1 MLSGFVVK
9 RPWVVIACWL
19 ALAVGLPLTVPP
31 LAEMAQR
38 HPVAILPAGAPSVAT
53 AQRMKTA
60 FHEPGSENVLIVLLK
75 NEKGLG
81 PADEEVYH
89 KLVDRLR
96 SDRSDV
102 VTVQDFLAVPMLRQM
117 LSSEDHKAWL
127 LPVGLA
133 GELGTPES
141 YRAYTRVTAVVR
153 RTIEG
158 SAVSANFTG
167 PAATVADLTDA
178 GERDRSAI
186 EMAIGVLL
194 VSILLI
200 IYRNPITMM
209 LPLIAIGASLQ
220 TAQALVSGVS
230 LVTGM
235 AVSNQTIVLLS
246 ALMSGAGTDYV
257 VFLVSRYHDYIRQ
270 LPGSAEDCQRAVR
283 QAMGS
288 IGKVIGASA
297 ATVGVTLLGMG
308 FAKLGLFSTVGPAL
322 AIGVA
327 VAFLAAVTL
336 LPAILVLAGSRG
348 LVAPGRQRAAVFW
361 RRAGVRVV
369 RHPKTYLA
377 ASIVILIL
385 LGGSASLV
393 RFNYDDRKQLP
404 ASDASSMGYAA
415 LERHFPVN
423 QTIPEYL
430 FIQSPQDLRTPQA
443 LADLE
448 QMAQRV
454 SQVQGVAMVRGVTR
468 PTGESLEQARATYQ
482 AKLVGGQLGE
492 ASSLI
497 DERTGDLNRLASGA
511 DLLAD
516 SLGDVR
522 TRITQSMDSVRSL
535 VGALVYM
542 QSQFGGDRTFAEM
555 DEAARLVTGIRAL
568 GDSLQMDFAKVGT
581 SSDWIDPVVAALDA
595 SPMCTSD
602 SICAAARGQFHR
614 LQTARNEGILDN
626 VATLAGQLQS
636 IQPMQTIS
644 ATASRLDGA
653 LQSATASLQSLGL
666 GDAGRAETS
675 ITTMQNG
682 ADDLASASRQLAD
695 GVQQL
700 VDQTKKL
707 GAGLSTA
714 SSFLMAMGRDAS
726 QPSMA
731 GFNVPPQVRDADDFK
746 KLLQAF
752 ISPDGHSVRYF
763 IQTNL
768 NPFSVSAMDQVN
780 TILRTAEGA
789 QPNTTLADAKI
800 SMSGYPVTL
809 RDTRD
814 YYDRDIH
821 LIIFM
826 TIGIVF
832 LILTVL
838 LRAIVAPL
846 YLVGSVLISYL
857 SAVGVGVLVFQFLLG
872 QELHWSVPGLAFVV
886 LVAVGADYNM
896 LIASR
901 LRDESP
907 RGIRRGVIRTVSS
920 TGGVITAAGLIFAAA
935 MYGLLFASIGAVV
948 QGGFVIGTGILID
961 TFVVRTITV
970 PAIATLL
977 GQASWWPMRPSRGFN
992 RFRAMRGPS

>member
-1 MLSGFVVK
+1 M
-9 RPWVVIACWL
+9 L
-19 ALAVGLPLTVPP
+19 ALGLPLTVPS

-38 HPVAILPAGAPSVAT
+38 HPVAILPATAPSVTT
-53 AQRMKTA
+53 AKSMKAA
-60 FHEPGSENVLIVLLK
+60 FREPGSENVLIVLLTA
-75 NEKGLG
+75 EKGLG
-81 PADEEVYH
+81 PADEEVYR
-89 KLVDRLR
+89 KLVNVLHRD
-96 SDRSDV
+96 SSDV
-102 VTVQDFLAVPMLRQM
+102 VTVQDFLSVPMLRQM
-117 LSSEDHKAWL
+117 LGSTDRKAWL

-141 YRAYTRVTAVVR
+141 YRAYTRVVEMVKGTVKGTTVTAD
-153 RTIEG
+153 
-158 SAVSANFTG
+158 FTG

-178 GERDRSAI
+178 GERDRAAI
-186 EMAIGVLL
+186 ELAIGVLL
-194 VSILLI
+194 VVILLI
-200 IYRNPITMM
+200 IYRNPITML

-220 TAQALVSGVS
+220 TAQAVVAGVS

-257 VFLVSRYHDYIRQ
+257 VFLVSRYHDYMRQ
-270 LPGSAEDCQRAVR
+270 LPGTAEDCQRAVR
-283 QAMGS
+283 LSLAS

-336 LPAILVLAGSRG
+336 LPAILVLAGPRG
-348 LVAPGRQRAAVFW
+348 WIAPGRERTAVFW
-361 RRAGVRVV
+361 RRVGVRIV
-369 RHPKTYLA
+369 RRPKAYLA
-377 ASIVILIL
+377 ASMVILIL
-385 LGGSASLV
+385 LAGSASLV

-430 FIQSPQDLRTPQA
+430 FVQSSQDLRAPRA

-454 SQVQGVAMVRGVTR
+454 SQVPGIAMVRGVTR
-468 PTGESLEQARATYQ
+468 PMGESLEQARATYQ
-482 AKLVGGQLGE
+482 AKLVGDQLGD
-492 ASSLI
+492 ASNLI
-497 DERTGDLNRLASGA
+497 DEHTGELNRLVSGA
-511 DLLAD
+511 DLLAG

-522 TRITQSMDSVRSL
+522 TRVSQSVDSVRGL
-535 VGALVYM
+535 VDALVYL
-542 QSQFGGDRTFAEM
+542 QDQFGGNRTFAEM
-555 DEAARLVTGIRAL
+555 DKAARLVTGIRAL
-568 GDSLQMDFAKVGT
+568 GDSLQMDFAQIGI
-581 SSDWIDPVVAALDA
+581 SADWIDPVVAALDT
-595 SPMCTSD
+595 SPLCD
-602 SICAAARGQFHR
+602 SNPTCSAARGQFHR
-614 LQTARNEGILDN
+614 LQVARDDGTLDN

-636 IQPMQTIS
+636 TQSLQTIS
-644 ATASRLDGA
+644 ATASGLNRA
-653 LQSATASLQSLGL
+653 LQSVTSSLRALGL
-666 GDAGRAETS
+666 DTPRNAQTS
-675 ITTMQNG
+675 IVTMQNG
-682 ADDLASASRQLAD
+682 FNDLAGASRQLAD
-695 GVQQL
+695 GVQLL
-700 VDQTKKL
+700 VDQTKRL

-714 SSFLMAMGRDAS
+714 SAFLMAMGRDAA

-731 GFNVPPQVRDADDFK
+731 GFNVPPQVLDADDFK

-768 NPFSVSAMDQVN
+768 NPFSANAMDQVN
-780 TILRTAEGA
+780 TILHTADGA
-789 QPNTTLADAKI
+789 KPNTTLADASI
-800 SMSGYPVTL
+800 SMAGYPVTL

-821 LIIFM
+821 LIIVI
-826 TIGIVF
+826 TISVVF
-832 LILTVL
+832 LILAVL

-857 SAVGVGVLVFQFLLG
+857 SAVGMGVLVFQVLLG
-872 QELHWSVPGLAFVV
+872 RELHWSVPGLAFVV

-970 PAIATLL
+970 PAIATLF
-977 GQASWWPMRPSRGFN
+977 GQASWWPKRPHLQL
-992 RFRAMRGPS
+992 